1 MEELDGLRGPPPS
14 GTPQVVDME
23 GLTQCFTAETQ
34 HHSDYPRKDT
44 KAPAMKMGLKTWFWK
59 VNRARPM

>member
-1 MEELDGLRGPPPS
+1 M
-14 GTPQVVDME
+14 PQVVDIKDQSQVLM
-23 GLTQCFTAETQ
+23 AETQ
-34 HHSDYPRKDT
+34 HILDYPSKDT